1 MFLLLREE
9 AYRDAPLW
17 RARLTVQPAIDL
29 GQYQVLRWDGVAR
42 AAITWAFLSDEA
54 ERTLLDGDRLE
65 PALWCS
71 GPNLW
76 VQDIFAPYGQGTG
89 AAAMNWLRR
98 AVPHTIETVRWLR
111 RAPGKG
117 VARVVEARRL
127 PNARWGTRTRP
138 ASEFSISGTP
148 TPNELNTPPSGPSL
162 TAGRSSNGSLDPH
175 SI

>member
-89 AAAMNWLRR
+89 AAAMNWPAPCRTRSIQFAGCAGLRAR
-98 AVPHTIETVRWLR
+98 ALRAWSRLGAFRTHAGARAPDQPASSQSRERQPPTNSTPRRVDRPSRPAVPAMV
-111 RAPGKG
+111 P
-117 VARVVEARRL
+117 
-127 PNARWGTRTRP
+127 
-138 ASEFSISGTP
+138 
-148 TPNELNTPPSGPSL
+148 
-162 TAGRSSNGSLDPH
+162 
-175 SI
+175 